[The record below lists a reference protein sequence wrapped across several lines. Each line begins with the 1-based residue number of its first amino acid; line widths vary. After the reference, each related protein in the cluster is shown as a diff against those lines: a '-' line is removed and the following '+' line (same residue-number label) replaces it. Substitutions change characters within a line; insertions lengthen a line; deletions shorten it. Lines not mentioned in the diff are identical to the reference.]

1 MNEDFWEIL
10 FRNVLLEIRDEVLDI
25 VKGSS
30 QIFFN

>member
-10 FRNVLLEIRDEVLDI
+10 FRNVLMEIRDEVLDI

-30 QIFFN
+30 